1 MRSLLSALALAALVV
16 SASGCDTTDDTALNV
31 FVVDLGFDNQQY
43 RVSNDTRVASF
54 DARDA
59 RVSRGNLEAALRTV
73 GDGAL
78 VMLYIDVEQVQNVD
92 GAQGNTTWTALP
104 LTRSFE
110 ELVLADDGA
119 GNTIEIPVVGY
130 TASYEY
136 SFDNGDLNFD
146 VVSSAPASD
155 FSDDPTLLFD
165 AIVPQRADGTSR
177 DVNLRLVTIPDELF
191 LTGAGARIDLR
202 DYQAVQAAYGLPD

>member
-1 MRSLLSALALAALVV
+1 MRSFFSALALAALAF
-16 SASGCDTTDDTALNV
+16 SASGCDTSDDTALNV
-31 FVVDLGFDNQQY
+31 FVVDLDFDNQQY

-54 DARDA
+54 DAREA
-59 RVSRGNLEAALRTV
+59 RVTRGNLEAALRTA

-78 VMLYIDVEQVQNVD
+78 VMLYIDVEQVQDVE
-92 GAQGNTTWTALP
+92 GASDNTTWSALP

-155 FSDDPTLLFD
+155 FSDDPTVLFD
-165 AIVPQRADGTSR
+165 FIVPQRADGTSR
-177 DVNLRLVTIPDELF
+177 GVNLRLVTIPDELF

-202 DYQAVQAAYGLPD
+202 DYEAVKAAYGLPD